1 MGHPK
6 NQNPGLSLT
15 LHHHMLIFLGDLF
28 RANALVPTGS
38 SGSLLQI
45 AVRQQLELVMRY
57 HLGG

>member
-1 MGHPK
+1 
-6 NQNPGLSLT
+6 
-15 LHHHMLIFLGDLF
+15 MLIFLGDLF

-45 AVRQQLELVMRY
+45 VARQQLELVMRN